1 MALNPDG
8 VEVTKYT
15 VPPWC
20 ESGDVRRRTSPVG
33 QSSSIGSPHPGDPCM
48 RYTKIICTLGPA
60 SMGTAVMSG
69 LIEAG
74 MNIARLN
81 CSHVRHPLEL
91 EMPVDN
97 LRRIARLQGRAV
109 GTLLDLGGPKIR
121 SGYLVDKT
129 MQLVD
134 GAALRVVPGDAEGRD
149 DWITCSHQGL
159 ADDVN
164 VGDRIL
170 IDDGLMELRVTRVD
184 GERVVHTEVV
194 VGGTLKT
201 RKGMNLPD
209 NVVSI
214 PALTEKDKNDLAGAV
229 DLGVDYVALSFV
241 QTAQD
246 IGDLKDEMARLK
258 LRVPI
263 IAKIEKPQA
272 VDNLDSIL
280 DEVDGI
286 MVARG
291 DLAVEVGN
299 YKVPILQKE
308 MLGKSNRR
316 GVLNIVATQMLESM
330 TANPRPTRAEASD
343 VANAVLDGCDA
354 VMLSGETA
362 AGKYPVET
370 VMVMDA
376 ICRDVEP
383 WMEWTEHLRIS
394 NVDEPPIT
402 VAIVH
407 AAASI
412 ARQGDYKAIIVFTLS
427 GRTARLLAGT
437 FARTTIF
444 AVTPSTKTQRAMCL
458 YRGVVPIHMP
468 FPGNSD
474 AMIAQ
479 AEQLLVDKG
488 FLDSGDEAI
497 VVAGFTRLKGVANMV
512 KVIRIG

>member
-1 MALNPDG
+1 M
-8 VEVTKYT
+8 
-15 VPPWC
+15 
-20 ESGDVRRRTSPVG
+20 SMRR
-33 QSSSIGSPHPGDPCM
+33 
-48 RYTKIICTLGPA
+48 TKIICTLGPA
-60 SMGTAVMSG
+60 SMHTGVMSG

-81 CSHVRHPLEL
+81 CSHVKNTAELEL
-91 EMPVDN
+91 PVDN
-97 LRRIARLQGRAV
+97 LRRIARMSGKPV

-121 SGYLVDKT
+121 SGYLVDGT
-129 MQLVD
+129 MQLVN
-134 GAALRVVPGDAEGRD
+134 GAKLRIVPGDAEGRD
-149 DWITCSHQGL
+149 DWITCSHDGL
-159 ADDVN
+159 ADDLK
-164 VGDRIL
+164 VGQRVL
-170 IDDGLMELRVTRVD
+170 IDDGLMELIVTD
-184 GERVVHTEVV
+184 ITGDRVVHTEVV
-194 VGGTLKT
+194 VGGLLKT

-209 NVVSI
+209 CQVSL
-214 PALTEKDKNDLAGAV
+214 PALTEKDKRDLAGAV

-241 QTAQD
+241 QSAQD
-246 IGDLKDEMARLK
+246 IIDLKDEMAK
-258 LRVPI
+258 LRMRAPI

-316 GVLNIVATQMLESM
+316 GVLDIVATQMLESM
-330 TANPRPTRAEASD
+330 TSNPRPTRAEASD

-362 AGKYPVET
+362 AGNYPIEAVK
-370 VMVMDA
+370 VMDR
-376 ICRDVEP
+376 ICREVEP
-383 WMEWTEHLRIS
+383 WMEWTEHLRIE
-394 NVDEPPIT
+394 DPDAPPIT
-402 VAIVH
+402 VAIVK

-427 GRTARLLAGT
+427 GRTAQLLAGT

-444 AVTPSTKTQRAMCL
+444 AMTPQPQTVRKMCL
-458 YRGVVPIHMP
+458 YRGVVPVHMP
-468 FPGNSD
+468 FPANSD

-479 AEQLLVDKG
+479 AEQVLVDKG
-488 FLDSGDEAI
+488 YLSAGDEAV
-497 VVAGFTRLKGVANMV
+497 VVAGFTKLKGVANMV
-512 KVIRIG
+512 KVVRIGG

>member
-1 MALNPDG
+1 MNPNR
-8 VEVTKYT
+8 
-15 VPPWC
+15 
-20 ESGDVRRRTSPVG
+20 S
-33 QSSSIGSPHPGDPCM
+33 
-48 RYTKIICTLGPA
+48 TKIICTLGPA

-69 LIEAG
+69 LVEAG

-81 CSHVRHPLEL
+81 CSHIKHPAEL

-97 LRRIARLQGRAV
+97 LRRVARLAGKPV

-121 SGYLVDKT
+121 SGYLVEGT
-129 MQLVD
+129 MQLVA
-134 GAALRVVPGDAEGRD
+134 GAPLRIVPGDAEGRD
-149 DWITCSHQGL
+149 DWITCSHDGL
-159 ADDVN
+159 ADDVSE
-164 VGDRIL
+164 GDRIL
-170 IDDGLMELRVTRVD
+170 IDDGLMELRVTKVAAD
-184 GERVVHTEVV
+184 RVVHTEVV
-194 VGGTLKT
+194 LGGTLKT

-209 NVVSI
+209 CVVSL
-214 PALTEKDKNDLAGAV
+214 PALTEKDKADLAGAA

-241 QTAQD
+241 QTAAD
-246 IGDLKDEMARLK
+246 IRDLKAEMARNR
-258 LRVPI
+258 LRIPI

-272 VDNLDSIL
+272 IANLDEIL
-280 DEVDGI
+280 GEVAGI

-316 GVLNIVATQMLESM
+316 GVLDIVATQMLESM
-330 TANPRPTRAEASD
+330 TGNPRPTRAEASD

-362 AGKYPVET
+362 SGKYPVEA
-370 VMVMDA
+370 VKVMDA
-376 ICRDVEP
+376 ICREVEP

-407 AAASI
+407 AAATI
-412 ARQGDYKAIIVFTLS
+412 ARGGNYKAIVVFTLS

-437 FARTTIF
+437 FARTMIL
-444 AVTPSTKTQRAMCL
+444 AVTPNVATQRAMCL
-458 YRGVVPIHMP
+458 YRGVVPVHMA

-474 AMIAQ
+474 AMIV
-479 AEQLLVDKG
+479 EGERMLVDKG
-488 FLDSGDEAI
+488 YLASGDEII
-497 VVAGFTRLKGVANMV
+497 VVAGFTELKGVANMV
-512 KVIRIG
+512 KVVRIP

>member
-1 MALNPDG
+1 M
-8 VEVTKYT
+8 
-15 VPPWC
+15 
-20 ESGDVRRRTSPVG
+20 RRT
-33 QSSSIGSPHPGDPCM
+33 
-48 RYTKIICTLGPA
+48 RIICTLGPA
-60 SMGTAVMSG
+60 SMSPGVMKG
-69 LIEAG
+69 LLDAG
-74 MNIARLN
+74 MDIARLN
-81 CSHVRHPLEL
+81 CSHIKHPAEL

-97 LRRIARLQGRAV
+97 LSRVARLAGRPV

-121 SGYLVDKT
+121 SGYLVDGT
-129 MQLVD
+129 MELVD
-134 GAALRVVPGDAEGRD
+134 GAKLRIVPGDAEGRD
-149 DWITCSHQGL
+149 DWITCSHAGL
-159 ADDVN
+159 ADDLT
-164 VGDRIL
+164 VGNRIL
-170 IDDGLMELRVTRVD
+170 IDDGLMELVVTDIDR
-184 GERVVHTEVV
+184 ERVIHTEVV

-209 NVVSI
+209 CQVSL
-214 PALTEKDKNDLAGAV
+214 PALTEKDKNDLAGAH

-241 QTAQD
+241 QTARD
-246 IGDLKDEMARLK
+246 IRDLKDEMAKLK
-258 LRVPI
+258 LRLPI

-316 GVLNIVATQMLESM
+316 GVLDIVATQMLESM
-330 TANPRPTRAEASD
+330 TGNPRPTRAEASD

-362 AGKYPVET
+362 AGKYPVEA
-370 VMVMDA
+370 VKVMDR
-376 ICRDVEP
+376 ICCEVEP
-383 WMEWTEHLRIS
+383 WMEWTEHLRIAD
-394 NVDEPPIT
+394 VDEPPIT

-407 AAASI
+407 AAAAI
-412 ARQGDYKAIIVFTLS
+412 ARNGNYKAIIVFTLS

-444 AVTPSTKTQRAMCL
+444 AMTPNAKTERAMCL
-458 YRGVVPIHMP
+458 YRGVVPVRMA

-479 AEQLLVDKG
+479 AEQVLKDKDY
-488 FLDSGDEAI
+488 LKAGDEVI
-497 VVAGFTRLKGVANMV
+497 VVAGFTELKGVANMV
-512 KVIRIG
+512 KVVRVG